1 MSWINLIDCLNIFQL
16 NFDSLSWIP
25 GVNDVTWLKLLLV
38 DEPYNFVIQDFL
50 IFIYYVFILIHQNIE
65 TILVKAAV
73 FASQYKW
80 GCCDTDTRRSEQPGQ
95 H

>member
-16 NFDSLSWIP
+16 NFDNLSWIP

-50 IFIYYVFILIHQNIE
+50 IFIYYVFILIHQIFE

-73 FASQYKW
+73 FASQYK
-80 GCCDTDTRRSEQPGQ
+80 
-95 H
+95 